1 MTAYIVT
8 VGNWN
13 DPLFWQSVDETSTGH
28 TLDFSGLGAAFDV
41 VTDQTTGII
50 TISDGSTVFTVGE
63 AGAAGT
69 DANLGGTT
77 DLGFFDNVIGS
88 GGSDN
93 LNGSAGNETIT
104 GGFGDDTISAGDG
117 DDVITGDVRD
127 DAPVSVINGDFSNAE
142 TGWTIGGAGS
152 NFVYSGALGFNAI
165 ESSAGGTASQ
175 TITTVIGDN
184 YELQF
189 DAMELG
195 SGVGDHTL
203 VVDVLDENGI
213 VIATD
218 TIVLTDGDSG
228 VFTLQFAATT
238 ASSTLRFTNSESTAT
253 FETDL
258 MIDNI
263 SVTNVSSFGLGKDS
277 IDGGDGDDFIDAG
290 AGNDTLIAGLGSDT
304 LLGGDGNDLLI
315 RSGTDVND
323 TLNVLSGGAGDD
335 TIRLEDGLNVND
347 QVDGGDGIDTLEIL
361 PGDDRNLTV
370 DMENG
375 QVADGAIGTQEF
387 VNIENITTGGGDD
400 TIIGNDADNV
410 LDGGEGNDSIFGGVG
425 DDVVLGGAGN
435 DTLSGAQ
442 SPTDPVTVVNSG
454 FDSGSTGWTTTGSG
468 TFVYDADGEDVMALN
483 ANDET
488 TGGTVEQTVTTQA
501 GRDYELTF
509 DAAEHDFFGASG
521 DHTLVVEVVDSN
533 GVVIATQ
540 TQVIADES
548 SQTITLPFTSTTD
561 NVTLRFSNPTSTATT
576 DTDLTIDNIAVTP
589 VDPVGSDDDVLIG
602 GAGDD
607 VLEGGAGADTF
618 VLADG
623 SGNDVVTDFD
633 LTDSGDGTTVDQLS
647 VLAMTDAD
655 GNPVDAWDV
664 VVTDTNGDGTGDA
677 ILTFPNGESV
687 TLVGVTPD
695 QVDTA
700 EELNAIGVPCFT
712 PGTLIAAEHGERP
725 VEDIRP
731 GDLVWTAD
739 NGLQPVRWVGRRTLT
754 QTDLAERENLR
765 PVVIRKNAFGNRR
778 RMVVSPQHAMVTSLG
793 GKEHLIR
800 AKHAAER
807 FGGKIA
813 RVDKRCERVTY
824 VHIMFDKHELIYAEG
839 ALTEA
844 FYPGPVA
851 LGSIDKAA
859 LAELLTL
866 FPSLA
871 NVAFAGKA
879 VASVFGS
886 PARRYLRRKDISSI
900 ELHGNSGPDLA
911 PSSEG
916 TPVWSKSA

>member
-1 MTAYIVT
+1 MADYIVT
-8 VGNWN
+8 ESNWN
-13 DPLFWQSVDETSTGH
+13 DLLFWQSVAESTTGNS
-28 TLDFSGLGAAFDV
+28 LDFSGLGAGFDV
-41 VTDQTTGII
+41 VIDQATGII
-50 TISDGSTVFTVGE
+50 SISDGSTVFTVGE
-63 AGAAGT
+63 AGVTGT

-77 DLGFFDNVIGS
+77 ELGFFDNLIGT
-88 GGSDN
+88 GGGDN
-93 LNGSAGNETIT
+93 LDGSA
-104 GGFGDDTISAGDG
+104 GDDTISGGLGDDTISGGDG
-117 DDVITGDVRD
+117 DDVLVGDGRGD
-127 DAPVSVINGDFSNAE
+127 TPVSVINGDFSDGE

-152 NFVYSGALGFNAI
+152 TFVYSGGLGFNAI

-175 TITTVIGDN
+175 TITTEIGDT

-189 DAMELG
+189 DAMEFG
-195 SGVGDHTL
+195 SGVGNHTL
-203 VVDVLDENGI
+203 VVDVLDGNGI

-218 TIVLTDGDSG
+218 TIVLNDGDFG

-263 SVTNVSSFGLGKDS
+263 SVTNVSSVGSGNDS
-277 IDGGDGDDFIDAG
+277 IDGGDGDDFIEGG
-290 AGNDTLIAGLGSDT
+290 AGDDTLIAGLGSDT

-315 RSGTDVND
+315 RAGTDVND

-335 TIRLEDGLNVND
+335 TIRLEEGVNVND
-347 QVDGGDGIDTLEIL
+347 QIDGGDGIDTLEIL

-375 QVADGAIGTQEF
+375 EVLDGTIGTQEF

-400 TIIGNDADNV
+400 TIIGNDVDNV
-410 LDGGEGNDSIFGGVG
+410 LDGGDGNDSIFGGVG
-425 DDVVLGGAGN
+425 DDVILGGAGN
-435 DTLSGAQ
+435 DTLFGGQ
-442 SPTDPVTVVNSG
+442 TPTDPVTVVNSG
-454 FDSGSTGWTTTGSG
+454 FDSGATGWTTTGSG

-483 ANDET
+483 ADDQA

-509 DAAEHDFFGASG
+509 DAAENDFFGASG
-521 DHTLVVEVVDSN
+521 DHTLVVEVIDSN
-533 GVVIATQ
+533 GVVIASQ

-561 NVTLRFSNPTSTATT
+561 NVTLRFSNPTSTETV

-589 VDPVGSDDDVLIG
+589 VDPAGSDDDTLIG

-607 VLEGGAGADTF
+607 IMEGGAGADTF

-623 SGNDVVTDFD
+623 SGSDVITDFD
-633 LTDSGDGTTVDQLS
+633 LTDSGDGTTVDQLDVS
-647 VLAMTDAD
+647 GMTDAD

-687 TLVGVTPD
+687 TLVGVTVD
-695 QVDTA
+695 QVDTP

-712 PGTLIAAEHGERP
+712 PGTLIATEHGERP

-739 NGLQPVRWVGRRTLT
+739 NGLQPIRWVGARTLT
-754 QTDLAERENLR
+754 QTDLAENEHLR

-778 RMVVSPQHAMVTSLG
+778 RMLVSPQHAMVMVVG
-793 GKEHLIR
+793 GTECLVR
-800 AKHAAER
+800 AKHAAET
-807 FGGKIA
+807 FGGKVA
-813 RVDKRCERVTY
+813 RIDKRCERVNY
-824 VHIMFDKHELIYAEG
+824 IHLMFEQHELVYAEG

-851 LGSIDKAA
+851 LGSVDKPA
-859 LAELLTL
+859 LAELLAV
-866 FPSLA
+866 FPALA
-871 NVAFAGKA
+871 KVAFGGKA
-879 VASVFGS
+879 AMAEYGS
-886 PARRYLRRKDISSI
+886 PARHYLRRRDVSLIDVHRGS
-900 ELHGNSGPDLA
+900 
-911 PSSEG
+911 
-916 TPVWSKSA
+916 